1 MNNSPE
7 ISIIV
12 PVYNAEKYLKQ
23 CIDSILSQDF
33 TDFELL
39 LINDGSKDS
48 SASICDEYA
57 QKDKR
62 IRVFHKENGG
72 VSSARNLGIDK
83 AQGNYVAFIDS
94 DDYIDSNYLSI
105 LTNIEADLVVTGYTL
120 SGKGDCPTCI
130 ELTDSLYTGQEIA
143 NCLSS
148 FLDKMLMRTPWDKL
162 YNLKIIKKHSI
173 YFNQQMRIAED
184 TVFVQ
189 TYLLYCKAIAFQSG
203 TPYHYRIG
211 PSNSSFSKYNLSPTE
226 YLYSS
231 NEILNIHKKI
241 AQKFSLICDDY
252 YKVVAKHIL
261 ILYFGGVSHSNFT
274 LKEYHQYKHTMI
286 LFCPKVHFSDTLYAL
301 TYKFIQKK
309 WFLFSY
315 LILSLIYPIKQYIDK
330 NKIKKNI

>member
-7 ISIIV
+7 VSIIV

-23 CIDSILSQDF
+23 CIESILSQDF

-39 LINDGSKDS
+39 LINDGSQDS
-48 SASICDEYA
+48 SASICDKYA

-62 IRVFHKENGG
+62 IRVFHKENEG

-130 ELTDSLYTGQEIA
+130 ELKDSLYTGQEIA

-162 YNLKIIKKHSI
+162 YNLKIIKEHSI
-173 YFNQQMRIAED
+173 YFNQRMRIAED

-189 TYLLYCKAIAFQSG
+189 TYLLYCKAIAFRNG
-203 TPYHYRIG
+203 TAYHYRVS
-211 PSNSSFSKYNLSPTE
+211 PNNNSKSKYNLSSDE
-226 YLYSS
+226 YIYTLKTIS
-231 NEILNIHKKI
+231 EIYNKI
-241 AQKFSLICDDY
+241 TLRFNFTCEDYCKLIN
-252 YKVVAKHIL
+252 KHMIM
-261 ILYFGGVSHSNFT
+261 LYFGSISQSGFT
-274 LKEYHQYKHTMI
+274 LKRYLNYKQT
-286 LFCPKVHFSDTLYAL
+286 LLQTDSDLYFSDRLYAIV
-301 TYKFIQKK
+301 YKLIKEKRF
-309 WFLFSY
+309 FLSY
-315 LILSLIYPIKQYIDK
+315 LILSILYPLKSY
-330 NKIKKNI
+330 IKKIF